1 MPTQDISIRSEETLV
16 LFENKSH
23 PPTEPR
29 PSKEEAKEIG
39 KTIVISCRHSN
50 EGERKSPGEEEKGGG
65 DKIDGDEAKE
75 ETVIIESTD
84 EEKLI
89 EMNVEDRR
97 VTEESKGDS
106 VISNTSSDT
115 PITGGCT
122 DTKVIAKKL
131 STAII
136 QGEDRDGETST
147 ATNSNDNED
156 NDVYIVGGTAA
167 VNQEGISPII
177 TSPPPVLPEKEEE
190 VERNMAEAERRVEE
204 GLINDEDNGTK
215 DIANV
220 KEAWVNQVELRPQ
233 VPKPHPLTSRENI
246 VHNEDKSVGKDRSS
260 IVSPNNKEEGAERKT
275 ALFDKVLEDR
285 EEKNVEVNEIYSTC
299 IKQAI
304 AMYIVHVQMNR
315 H

>member
-39 KTIVISCRHSN
+39 KTIVISSEGRRHSN
-50 EGERKSPGEEEKGGG
+50 EGERKSPGEEEEGGG

-106 VISNTSSDT
+106 ITSSDT

-204 GLINDEDNGTK
+204 GLINDEDNGAK

-233 VPKPHPLTSRENI
+233 VLKPHPLTLRENI
-246 VHNEDKSVGKDRSS
+246 VHSEDKSVGKDRSS
-260 IVSPNNKEEGAERKT
+260 IVSPNNKEEGAERKK

-285 EEKNVEVNEIYSTC
+285 EEKNVEVRER
-299 IKQAI
+299 
-304 AMYIVHVQMNR
+304 YIVHV
-315 H
+315 HVSSKP